1 MPGMAKAA
9 LLVLRGS
16 GILVILLGLALW
28 AGYGYSLLQVHMLLG
43 VLVVL
48 ALWVLAGFG
57 AKAGASAGRVALA
70 VVWGLIL
77 PVLGMTQTQLMPG
90 PAHWVIRLLHLLIGI
105 GALAQGDRLARV
117 IKGGASAAPPAPV

>member
-1 MPGMAKAA
+1 MPGMAKVT

-28 AGYGYSLLQVHMLLG
+28 AGYGSSLLQVHMLLG

-57 AKAGASAGRVALA
+57 AKAGASPGRVALA

-77 PVLGMTQTQLMPG
+77 PLLGMAQTRLMPG
-90 PAHWVIRLLHLLIGI
+90 SAHWVIRLIHLLVGI
-105 GALAQGDRLARV
+105 GALAQGERLARAV
-117 IKGGASAAPPAPV
+117 AARATDSGAPA